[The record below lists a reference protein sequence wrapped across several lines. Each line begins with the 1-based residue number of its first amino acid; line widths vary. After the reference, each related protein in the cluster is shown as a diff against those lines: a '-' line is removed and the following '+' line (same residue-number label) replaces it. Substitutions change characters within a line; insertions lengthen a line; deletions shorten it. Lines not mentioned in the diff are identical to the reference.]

1 MKKQIILEYSIDEDG
16 LHVVTVSTPHH
27 QRFDIYT
34 ETNETLDGVC
44 EQLIMLIGND
54 KKFFL
59 DFFQN
64 TGFSYDADKVEYE
77 ETVRGYT
84 IGYDSYKEELKIIQ
98 LHTTDKYLGKGGQ
111 HIEFTA
117 QTDSKN
123 LKITSLLR
131 TEWVDLPLLRII
143 KIEEG
148 LYKTK
153 KITCVLQTGDMTAY
167 IPDEILDPNT
177 QVNRDTIP
185 LEIINFEQ

>member
-1 MKKQIILEYSIDEDG
+1 MNKIYTQHFTFTSTHEISLSDSIIDDGNYILEI
-16 LHVVTVSTPHH
+16 
-27 QRFDIYT
+27 
-34 ETNETLDGVC
+34 TNLE
-44 EQLIMLIGND
+44 D
-54 KKFFL
+54 KKDYQRL
-59 DFFQN
+59 ELTKEEVVQLHKLTGLFQ
-64 TGFSYDADKVEYE
+64 TEVDKEAWKKSDML
-77 ETVRGYT
+77 YT
-84 IGYDSYKEELKIIQ
+84 IGHDPYKEELKIIQ
-98 LHTTDKYLGKGGQ
+98 LHTTDKYLGKWGRQ
-111 HIEFTA
+111 IEFTA

-123 LKITSLLR
+123 LRVTSLLK

-143 KIEEG
+143 KIEED